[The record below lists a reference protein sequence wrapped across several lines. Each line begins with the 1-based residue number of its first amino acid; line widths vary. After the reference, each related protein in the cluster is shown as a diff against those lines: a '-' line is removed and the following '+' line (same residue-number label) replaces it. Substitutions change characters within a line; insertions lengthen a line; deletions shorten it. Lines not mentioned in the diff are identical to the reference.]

1 MKRCS
6 GVLLPIF
13 SLPSPY
19 GIGTLGK
26 AAYDWIDFLH
36 EAGQQLWQ
44 VLPIG
49 PTSFGDSPYQSFSAF
64 AGNPYFIDLE
74 QLCEDGLL
82 QKEDCAPLADQADS
96 TTIDYAK
103 QYQYR
108 YVILKKA
115 YSRFD
120 NPNEITRFRKA
131 HNWADDYALFMAL
144 KDSYNGLAWTQWP
157 SAILRCGVPAGAAG
171 CSTAVLTGGRI
182 APRSITHA
190 VAGIIIIRCTT
201 VTARTGA
208 PVLTGRILLPASIT
222 VTMAAG
228 IDRLTLGL
236 PASTAIITVSV
247 AGASRRLLALKHPCM
262 AAAVRASA

>member
-1 MKRCS
+1 MVSIVVRRRAAAGAGFASAMLRIRILAPCTN
-6 GVLLPIF
+6 
-13 SLPSPY
+13 
-19 GIGTLGK
+19 GIAVT
-26 AAYDWIDFLH
+26 
-36 EAGQQLWQ
+36 
-44 VLPIG
+44 
-49 PTSFGDSPYQSFSAF
+49 
-64 AGNPYFIDLE
+64 
-74 QLCEDGLL
+74 
-82 QKEDCAPLADQADS
+82 
-96 TTIDYAK
+96 
-103 QYQYR
+103 
-108 YVILKKA
+108 
-115 YSRFD
+115 
-120 NPNEITRFRKA
+120 
-131 HNWADDYALFMAL
+131 
-144 KDSYNGLAWTQWP
+144 
-157 SAILRCGVPAGAAG
+157 AILCCGVPAGAAG

-247 AGASRRLLALKHPCM
+247 AGASSRLLALKHPCM